1 MLTLEQLKELAV
13 KTPSK
18 IVLLVMDGLG
28 GLPQANG
35 LETELGTAKTP
46 NMDRLAFAGN
56 CGLSQPVEAGIT
68 PGSAPSHMSL
78 FGYDPLK
85 YGVGRGV
92 LEALGIDFDLEP
104 GDMAARGN
112 FCTVD
117 KKGIITDRR
126 AGRMSTEECA
136 RLCDEL
142 KNIKIEGIKLF
153 VLPVKEHR
161 FALIMRGAGLQPDLA
176 DTDPQREGMA
186 ALPVIAQNKKAQA
199 TAKLVT
205 RWVNAAAAILKDHK
219 TGNMVLFRG
228 FSSKPTLPSF
238 DEVYRLKAA
247 AIAAYPMYRGLA
259 KLVGMDVVAAGVTLE
274 DEIAALETNYDK
286 FDFFFI
292 HVKGTDSAG
301 EDGDFARKVAVIE
314 QVDALIPRITRLNPD
329 VLLITGDHSTPAAMK
344 AHSWHPVPFLLSAKW
359 CRPDRLEKF
368 SEESCLKGHLGTFPA
383 LAAMPLAMAHALKLN
398 KYGA

>member
-28 GLPQANG
+28 GLPQRDG
-35 LETELGTAKTP
+35 METELGTAKTP
-46 NMDRLAFAGN
+46 NMDRLAFAGS
-56 CGLSQPVEAGIT
+56 CGLSQPVEPGIT

-78 FGYDPLK
+78 FGYDPLR

-92 LEALGIDFDLEP
+92 LEALGIDFELEP

-117 KKGIITDRR
+117 KKGVITDRR

-136 RLCDEL
+136 RLCEEL
-142 KNIKIEGIKLF
+142 KNIKIEGVTLF

-161 FALIMRGAGLQPDLA
+161 FALMMRSAGLQPDLA

-186 ALPVIAQNKKAQA
+186 PLPVTPLNKKAQA

-205 RWVNAAAAILKDHK
+205 RWINAAAAILKDRK

-228 FSSKPTLPSF
+228 FSTKPTLPSF

-259 KLVGMDVVAAGVTLE
+259 KLVGMDVVATGTTLD
-274 DEIAALETNYDK
+274 DELASLEANYVK
-286 FDFFFI
+286 FDFFFL

-301 EDGDFARKVAVIE
+301 EDGDFARKVRVIE
-314 QVDALIPRITRLNPD
+314 QVDALVPRITRLNPD
-329 VLLITGDHSTPAAMK
+329 VLMITGDHSTPASMK
-344 AHSWHPVPFLLSAKW
+344 GHSWHPVPFLLSARW
-359 CRPDRLEKF
+359 CRPDRLPKF